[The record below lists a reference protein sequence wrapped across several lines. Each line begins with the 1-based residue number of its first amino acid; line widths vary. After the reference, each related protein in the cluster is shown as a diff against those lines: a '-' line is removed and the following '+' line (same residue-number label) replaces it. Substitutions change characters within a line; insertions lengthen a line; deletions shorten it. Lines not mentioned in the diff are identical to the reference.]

1 MSKSLS
7 IRTRFIVGSAA
18 ALLTVLIAA
27 PATAHHSFAMY
38 DQAQTLTFTGRVTRF
53 IPGANHAQ
61 ILFEVI
67 GKDGKTELGPDGKP
81 LVWGIE
87 MGPAANIARSGVTVA
102 AFPNGTI
109 ITASLHPLRNGK
121 TFGAMSRDG
130 SGLIKCGSQLPKDGC
145 NAKTGEAFLTTG
157 DGNGD
162 PDNTR

>member
-1 MSKSLS
+1 MSTSLS
-7 IRTRFIVGSAA
+7 IRTRFFVGSAA
-18 ALLTVLIAA
+18 VAFTAFVGA

-38 DQAQTLTFTGRVTRF
+38 DQAQSLTFTGRVTRF

-67 GKDGKTELGPDGKP
+67 GEDGKP
-81 LVWGIE
+81 KLGADGKPVIWGIE

-102 AFPNGTI
+102 AFPEGTV

-121 TFGAMSRDG
+121 TFGAMARDG
-130 SGLIKCGSQLPKDGC
+130 TGLVKCGKELPKGGC
-145 NAKTGEAFLTTG
+145 NAKTGEVFLAGG